1 MESVWLKILLFLSL
15 YGLVIFL
22 FNTVMRKKLKV
33 KKKKMFSYNHIN
45 TKHKKIDWMI
55 RFSFILL
62 LIISCIFNMSQ
73 EGVEPLWFT
82 ETHTLLIGFILVSE
96 AARALMEKRYAE
108 NKNDYKF
115 TLIQTGF
122 IAVTLT
128 SFIATDFFG
137 LVY

>member
-1 MESVWLKILLFLSL
+1 
-15 YGLVIFL
+15 
-22 FNTVMRKKLKV
+22 
-33 KKKKMFSYNHIN
+33 
-45 TKHKKIDWMI
+45 
-55 RFSFILL
+55 
-62 LIISCIFNMSQ
+62 MSQ

-137 LVY
+137 LVFNGSFRQDPLQADDSAAAPWSSTTGRYLSRGAGRC